1 MKNFLVVTLVAALIL
16 GVFAFSGCNKKGET
30 LKIGLGVYT
39 DVETANA
46 TQDKNGSAMENSTV
60 AAVLVDGKGRIV
72 KCVVDCTDNTV
83 AYTANGKAIANDS
96 FLTKYEKGD
105 SYNMVLYGGA
115 VQEWYAQANAFC
127 ALVSGKTLSEVKALV
142 SSDGNGTDEVIK
154 AGCTIVVL
162 DFVTAI
168 EKAMNQAVIS
178 EATAKDTLKLG
189 VFTSQETEDA
199 NEDKEGFH
207 RLETTFFV
215 AAFNEKDKI
224 VAARTE
230 CVSAEIPFDINGASA
245 FEMDQNVEAKYEKGS
260 DYGMVQYGNAVQEWY
275 AQADTFCKACI
286 GRTVSEVTSLM
297 REDRYGTDSLQKAGC
312 TIAVDGFVR
321 AVSKIK

>member
-1 MKNFLVVTLVAALIL
+1 MKKFLSVLLVAALIFS
-16 GVFAFSGCNKKGET
+16 VSVFSGCNQKEKG
-30 LKIGLGVYT
+30 LKLGIGVQ
-39 DVETANA
+39 TAAEAVSA
-46 TQDKNGSAMENSTV
+46 TQDKNGSATENSTV
-60 AAVLVDGKGRIV
+60 AAVLVDSKGRIV
-72 KCVVDCTDNTV
+72 KCVIDCTDNTV
-83 AYTANGKAIANDS
+83 AYTMNGEAIANDS
-96 FLTKYEKGD
+96 FATKYEKGD
-105 SYNMVLYGGA
+105 SYNMKLYGGA
-115 VQEWYAQANAFC
+115 VQEWYAQADAFC
-127 ALVSGKTLSEVKALV
+127 ALVSGKTISEVKALV

-230 CVSAEIPFDINGASA
+230 CVSAEFTFDINGVST
-245 FEMDQNVEAKYEKGS
+245 FDRNKNVEAKYEKG
-260 DYGMVQYGNAVQEWY
+260 DAYGMVQYGNAIQEWY
-275 AQADTFCKACI
+275 AQADAFCEACI
-286 GRTVSEVTSLM
+286 GKTVSEVTFLM
-297 REDRYGTDSLQKAGC
+297 REDRYGTETLQKAGC
-312 TIAVDGFVR
+312 TIAVDGFVK
-321 AVSKIK
+321 AASKIK